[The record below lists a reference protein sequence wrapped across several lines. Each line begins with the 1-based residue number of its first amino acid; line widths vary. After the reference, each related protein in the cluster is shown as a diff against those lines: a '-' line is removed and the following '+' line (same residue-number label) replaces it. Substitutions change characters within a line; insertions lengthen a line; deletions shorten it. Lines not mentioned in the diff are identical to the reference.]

1 MPVATFL
8 GRSVFTIHW
17 LSKKVKS
24 NPFKKLNAIF
34 TSKEYQ
40 KERDDISHSHMVV
53 ELYFEQMTED
63 EKSFVDDIIQAR
75 VFDIVKTEE
84 VDRFK

>member
-1 MPVATFL
+1 
-8 GRSVFTIHW
+8 
-17 LSKKVKS
+17 
-24 NPFKKLNAIF
+24 
-34 TSKEYQ
+34 
-40 KERDDISHSHMVV
+40 MVV

-63 EKSFVDDIIQAR
+63 EKIFVDDIIQAR